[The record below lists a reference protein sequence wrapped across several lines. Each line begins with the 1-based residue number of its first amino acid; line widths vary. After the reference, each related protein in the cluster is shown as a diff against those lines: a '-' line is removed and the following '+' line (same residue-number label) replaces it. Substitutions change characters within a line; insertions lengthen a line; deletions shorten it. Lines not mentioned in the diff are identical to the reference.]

1 MRAVKFAGLA
11 LASLTLTGCATAG
24 LEAAQSTA
32 GLDAYKEFSRNCDRF
47 YSWPFAV
54 TVNCT
59 KSRDADNGKALAD
72 QIVQALIAAGVI
84 QKPAAP

>member
-1 MRAVKFAGLA
+1 MFTIKSAGAIA
-11 LASLTLTGCATAG
+11 LAALALTGCATAG

-59 KSRDADNGKALAD
+59 KSRDADSSDRIKALEERLD
-72 QIVQALIAAGVI
+72 KLITALGG
-84 QKPAAP
+84 K